1 MALRNEM
8 DLSHKLALITGG
20 SSGIGFA
27 LAEKLASQGASVWLL
42 ARRED
47 RLKQAVG
54 ALQLKALGQDQAFG
68 YLAADVADKGSLFSA
83 LNRFTAEVGA
93 PDVLINSAGASR
105 PGHFEALDPEVFE
118 ELMRTNYLGTVY
130 TTRALIQGMI
140 NRRSGTIVNIS
151 SIAGFIGVYG
161 YSAYGATKYAVRGF
175 SDVLRA
181 EMKPKGIQVSIV
193 FPPDTETPQLAGEE
207 PYKPEVTRE
216 LSGTAKP
223 LSAAQVADAILRG
236 VSRGRYVITPGLD
249 GSMLFKASNLLGA
262 GIYPLMDY
270 LVRQAMRKHHLAE
283 EA

>member
-1 MALRNEM
+1 M

-27 LAEKLASQGASVWLL
+27 LAEKLASQGANVWLL

-54 ALQLKALGQDQAFG
+54 ALELKAIGADQVFG
-68 YLAADVADKGSLFSA
+68 YLAADVADKESLFAVLS
-83 LNRFTAEVGA
+83 RFSSEVGT
-93 PDVLINSAGASR
+93 PDILVNSAGASR
-105 PGHFEALDPEVFE
+105 PGQFEALEPELFE

-130 TTRALIQGMI
+130 TTRAVIRGMI

-181 EMKPKGIQVSIV
+181 EMKPRGIRVSVV

-223 LSAAQVADAILRG
+223 LSATQVADAILRG

-249 GSMLFKASNLLGA
+249 GSLLFKASNLLGA

-270 LVRQAMRKHHLAE
+270 LVRQAMRKHHLPE